1 MSGAPCLSVVIPTRD
16 RRRLLEQT
24 LAALDR
30 QRELSEPFEVIV
42 VDDGSTDGTG
52 DWLQLAQFGGFTL
65 QQVTTRAGGPARAR
79 NLGIRRAAAPRVL
92 LLGDDTVPSRELLA
106 AHLRTAA
113 GREVAVQGRIDW
125 DPSRPITEVMRFLAP
140 AGPQFWF
147 EGLVDGGPVPFSVV
161 LASNLSAPTRW
172 FREEP
177 FDERYTE
184 ACLEDTELAWRW
196 RQRGWPAVYG
206 AEALC
211 WHRHHYERI
220 EPFLDRQRRA
230 GRWAR
235 MTVASHPALRW
246 QLVLQPIA
254 FSAVSA
260 ARLALRWRRRDL
272 WELQC
277 RLAFAKGYLSSPRPG
292 LDGGR

>member
-1 MSGAPCLSVVIPTRD
+1 
-16 RRRLLEQT
+16 
-24 LAALDR
+24 
-30 QRELSEPFEVIV
+30 
-42 VDDGSTDGTG
+42 
-52 DWLQLAQFGGFTL
+52 
-65 QQVTTRAGGPARAR
+65 
-79 NLGIRRAAAPRVL
+79 
-92 LLGDDTVPSRELLA
+92 
-106 AHLRTAA
+106 
-113 GREVAVQGRIDW
+113 
-125 DPSRPITEVMRFLAP
+125 MRFLAP

-147 EGLVDGGPVPFSVV
+147 EGLLDGGPVPFSAV
-161 LASNLSAPTRW
+161 LASNLSAPTLW

-196 RQRGWPAVYG
+196 RQRGWTAVY
-206 AEALC
+206 AAAAQC

-235 MTVASHPALRW
+235 LAVATHPALRW

-260 ARLALRWRRRDL
+260 ARLALRWRRCDL
-272 WELQC
+272 WDLRW
-277 RLAFAKGYLSSPRPG
+277 RLAFARGYVARPRAASEAPA
-292 LDGGR
+292 